1 MRRLTLWAALAAFGL
16 STGLAPREAEAAKA
30 KVEWA
35 AVDVREGDD
44 AARVQKLL
52 RQELGKAVK
61 KVDFGKAKTVRLTAR
76 VVELTEE
83 EHGDVLRI
91 TCTVMGRIVGGKGA
105 RSRISYGGS
114 PDKRAE
120 LEKEV
125 LTQVARGLVGRLAQ
139 IVRTEAHTDTHK

>member
-1 MRRLTLWAALAAFGL
+1 
-16 STGLAPREAEAAKA
+16 
-30 KVEWA
+30 
-35 AVDVREGDD
+35 
-44 AARVQKLL
+44 VQKLL